1 MLEGVYHN
9 EEVES
14 RDRIALGKAVV
25 RRSYYC
31 QFPCWHHRAATFHVY
46 KRHMPIN
53 VRVCSMFADGNSVLV
68 MSGLAPNSIHND
80 QRRGWLQPLTDDWSG
95 SSEYEHTFENRT
107 QPDK

>member
-1 MLEGVYHN
+1 
-9 EEVES
+9 
-14 RDRIALGKAVV
+14 
-25 RRSYYC
+25 
-31 QFPCWHHRAATFHVY
+31 
-46 KRHMPIN
+46 
-53 VRVCSMFADGNSVLV
+53 MFADGNSVLV